1 MRPNIITVIPA
12 AVVSQITM
20 TQNHILAAE
29 SIVTPNP
36 TVVVTMEWGAIVIPD
51 ETWTEEPIATDDPWT
66 QLAA

>member
-1 MRPNIITVIPA
+1 
-12 AVVSQITM
+12 M